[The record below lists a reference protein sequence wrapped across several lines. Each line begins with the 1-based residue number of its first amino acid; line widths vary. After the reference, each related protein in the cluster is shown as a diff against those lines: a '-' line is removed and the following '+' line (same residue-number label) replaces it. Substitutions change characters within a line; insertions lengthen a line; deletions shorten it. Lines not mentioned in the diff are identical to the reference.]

1 MSKAVLVM
9 DMPNSCNKC
18 PCFCGYYPDMY
29 CMALNDRTIDYPYP
43 KISKIKIPRLL

>member
-29 CMALNDRTIDYPYP
+29 CMALNDCTIDYPYP
-43 KISKIKIPRLL
+43 KDFQNVLNL